1 LDAPDARP
9 RVFSFSEREFY
20 QREFRGRTLAI
31 IVSRAEFA
39 EPVAPVLAELA
50 GAGARAIVIAR
61 EARIL
66 ELLAARPLLRASDPR
81 LEGNV
86 WRALHASP
94 CVGIVVAR
102 AEDFGD
108 HARELARKLGVFKLV
123 WLDPDGGLRAKGGER
138 LAFVHRAE
146 LAEFLADP
154 RRLSTTQRL
163 RLWREVADMLDAG
176 LPAINVCAPEGLA
189 DELFSYAGSGTL
201 FTRER
206 YVTVRALGVDD
217 FDAAF
222 DLLRRGV
229 EEGFLAPRDEA
240 EVDALLATGF
250 GAFVEGRDLAG
261 IGSLLP
267 SLDGKGAEIAGLY
280 TLTRFLGEGVGF
292 SLVAHAVADAKERGL
307 AYVFACT
314 ISEPVG
320 AFFERNRF
328 RPVHPDELPAGK
340 WEGYDPARRA
350 RVRCYRRELDA
361 EAGLSA
367 EPDPLAEGGL

>member
-1 LDAPDARP
+1 VAEPLEGRAPG
-9 RVFSFSEREFY
+9 FSERDFY

-39 EPVAPVLAELA
+39 EPLAPVLSELA
-50 GAGARAIVIAR
+50 GAGSRTIVIAR

-66 ELLAARPLLRASDPR
+66 ELLGTHPVLRASDPR

-86 WRALHASP
+86 WRALHESP
-94 CVGIVVAR
+94 RIGVVVAR

-123 WLDPDGGLRAKGGER
+123 WLDPDGGMRTKSGER

-146 LAEFLADP
+146 LAELLADP
-154 RRLSTTQRL
+154 RRLSGAQRL
-163 RLWREVADMLDAG
+163 RLWREIADMLDAG

-189 DELFSYAGSGTL
+189 HELFTYAGSGTL

-206 YVTVRALGVDD
+206 YVTVRPLGVDD
-217 FDAAF
+217 FDAAH

-229 EEGFLAPRDEA
+229 EEGYLASRDEA
-240 EVDALLATGF
+240 DVDALLAAGF

-261 IGSLLP
+261 IGALLP
-267 SLDGKGAEIAGLY
+267 SLDGRGAEIAGLY
-280 TLTRFLGEGVGF
+280 TLTRFLGEGVGS
-292 SLVAHAVADAKERGL
+292 SLVAHALAEARQRAL

-314 ISEPVG
+314 VSESVS
-320 AFFERNRF
+320 AFFERNGF
-328 RPVHPDELPAGK
+328 RSVGQDELPAAR
-340 WEGYDPARRA
+340 WQDYDLARRE
-350 RVRCYRRELDA
+350 RLRCYRRELS
-361 EAGLSA
+361 EPLRSA
-367 EPDPLAEGGL
+367 PQGSVA

>member
-1 LDAPDARP
+1 L
-9 RVFSFSEREFY
+9 
-20 QREFRGRTLAI
+20 REFRGRTLAI

-39 EPVAPVLAELA
+39 EPLAPVLAELA
-50 GAGARAIVIAR
+50 GTGARAMVIAR

-66 ELLAARPLLRASDPR
+66 ELLATHPVLRASDPR

-86 WRALHASP
+86 WRALHESP
-94 CVGIVVAR
+94 LIGIVVAR

-123 WLDPDGGLRAKGGER
+123 WLDPDGGIRTKNGER

-146 LAEFLADP
+146 LAELLADP
-154 RRLSTTQRL
+154 RRLHNTQRL
-163 RLWREVADMLDAG
+163 RLWREIADMLDAG
-176 LPAINVCAPEGLA
+176 LPAINVCAPEGLG
-189 DELFSYAGSGTL
+189 DELFTYAGSGTL

-206 YVTVRALGVDD
+206 YVTVRPLGVDD
-217 FDAAF
+217 FDAAH

-229 EEGFLAPRDEA
+229 EEGFLAPRDA
-240 EVDALLATGF
+240 ADVDALLAAGF

-267 SLDGKGAEIAGLY
+267 SLDGQGAEVAGLY

-292 SLVAHAVADAKERGL
+292 SLVAHALAEAEQRAL

-314 ISEPVG
+314 VSERVG
-320 AFFERNRF
+320 AFFERNGF
-328 RPVHPDELPAGK
+328 RAVTQDEIPAAK
-340 WEGYDPARRA
+340 WRDYDPERRD
-350 RVRCYRRELDA
+350 RVYCYRRELA
-361 EAGLSA
+361 APVSSA
-367 EPDPLAEGGL
+367 SQGSVA

>member
-1 LDAPDARP
+1 VSGPGASRET
-9 RVFSFSEREFY
+9 FSEREFY

-61 EARIL
+61 EARVL
-66 ELLAARPLLRASDPR
+66 ELLGTQSVLRASDPR

-94 CVGIVVAR
+94 LVGVIVAR

-138 LAFVHRAE
+138 LAFVHREE
-146 LAEFLADP
+146 LAELLADP
-154 RRLSTTQRL
+154 RKLSTTQRL

-176 LPAINVCAPEGLA
+176 LPAINVCAPDGLG

-206 YVTVRALGVDD
+206 YVNVHPLGVDD
-217 FDAAF
+217 FDAAC

-229 EEGFLAPRDEA
+229 DEGFLAPRDEV
-240 EVDALLATGF
+240 EVDALLAAGF
-250 GAFVEGRDLAG
+250 GAFIEGRDLAG
-261 IGSLLP
+261 IGSLLASP
-267 SLDGKGAEIAGLY
+267 DGKGAELAGLY

-292 SLVAHAVADAKERGL
+292 SLVAFAVAEARARGL

-314 ISEPVG
+314 ISERVG
-320 AFFERNRF
+320 AFFERNHF
-328 RPVHPDELPAGK
+328 RPVSPDEVPAGK
-340 WEGYDPARRA
+340 WEGYDPERRA
-350 RVRCYRRELDA
+350 RVRCYRRELSDV
-361 EAGLSA
+361 
-367 EPDPLAEGGL
+367 

>member
-1 LDAPDARP
+1 MSGPDGRP
-9 RVFSFSEREFY
+9 QSFSEREFY

-39 EPVAPVLAELA
+39 EPVSPVLDELA

-66 ELLAARPLLRASDPR
+66 ELLATRPLLRASDPR

-86 WRALHASP
+86 WRALHVSP
-94 CVGIVVAR
+94 RVGIVVAR

-138 LAFVHRAE
+138 LAFVHREE
-146 LAEFLADP
+146 LAGLLADP

-206 YVTVRALGVDD
+206 YVTVRPLGVDD
-217 FDAAF
+217 FDAAC

-267 SLDGKGAEIAGLY
+267 SLDEKGAEIAGLY
-280 TLTRFLGEGVGF
+280 TVTRFLGEGVGF
-292 SLVAHAVADAKERGL
+292 SLVAHAVAEARSRGL
-307 AYVFACT
+307 AFVFACT
-314 ISEPVG
+314 ISDQVG
-320 AFFERNRF
+320 AFFERNHF
-328 RPVHPDELPAGK
+328 RPAEPAELPAAK
-340 WEGYDPARRA
+340 WDGYDAGRRA
-350 RVRCYRRELDA
+350 RLRCYRRELAELDAPVPEAPPDA
-361 EAGLSA
+361 EA
-367 EPDPLAEGGL
+367 

>member
-1 LDAPDARP
+1 VAESPEGRAPG
-9 RVFSFSEREFY
+9 FSEREFY
-20 QREFRGRTLAI
+20 LREFRGRTLAI

-39 EPVAPVLAELA
+39 EPLAPVLAELA
-50 GAGARAIVIAR
+50 GAGARTIVIAR

-66 ELLAARPLLRASDPR
+66 ELLGSRPVLRASDPR

-86 WRALHASP
+86 WRALHESP
-94 CVGIVVAR
+94 HIGIVVAR

-108 HARELARKLGVFKLV
+108 HARELACKLGVFKLV
-123 WLDPDGGLRAKGGER
+123 WLDPDGGIRTKSGDR

-146 LAEFLADP
+146 LAELLAEP
-154 RRLSTTQRL
+154 RRLQTTQRL
-163 RLWREVADMLDAG
+163 RLWREIADMLDAG
-176 LPAINVCAPEGLA
+176 LPAINVCAPEGLG
-189 DELFSYAGSGTL
+189 DELFTYAGSGTL

-206 YVTVRALGVDD
+206 YVTVRPLGVDD
-217 FDAAF
+217 FDAAH

-229 EEGFLAPRDEA
+229 EEGYLAPRDEA
-240 EVDALLATGF
+240 EVDALLAAGF

-292 SLVAHAVADAKERGL
+292 SLVAYALSEASHRAL

-314 ISEPVG
+314 VSERVG
-320 AFFERNRF
+320 SFFERNGF
-328 RPVHPDELPAGK
+328 RSVTSDELPAEK
-340 WEGYDPARRA
+340 WREYDPARRD
-350 RVRCYRRELDA
+350 RLRCYRRELG
-361 EAGLSA
+361 EAASSSSQGSSA
-367 EPDPLAEGGL
+367 

>member
-1 LDAPDARP
+1 MSEPDAGP
-9 RVFSFSEREFY
+9 QSFSEREFY

-39 EPVAPVLAELA
+39 APVAPVLDELV
-50 GAGARAIVIAR
+50 GAGGRAIVIAR
-61 EARIL
+61 EARVL
-66 ELLAARPLLRASDPR
+66 ELLATHPLLRASDPR
-81 LEGNV
+81 LAGNV
-86 WRALHASP
+86 WRALHTSP
-94 CVGIVVAR
+94 RVGIVVAR

-146 LAEFLADP
+146 LGELLAEP
-154 RRLSTTQRL
+154 RRLSTTGRL

-206 YVTVRALGVDD
+206 YVSVRPLGVDD
-217 FDAAF
+217 FDAAY

-267 SLDGKGAEIAGLY
+267 SLDGKGAEMAGLY

-292 SLVAHAVADAKERGL
+292 SLVAHAVAEARARGL

-314 ISEPVG
+314 TAERVG

-328 RPVHPDELPAGK
+328 RLVNPEELPAGK
-340 WEGYDPARRA
+340 WGGYDAERRS
-350 RVRCYRRELDA
+350 RVRCYRRELA
-361 EAGLSA
+361 ELDPPPPESA
-367 EPDPLAEGGL
+367 DDEEG

>member
-1 LDAPDARP
+1 MAESPEGRAPG
-9 RVFSFSEREFY
+9 FSEREFY
-20 QREFRGRTLAI
+20 LREFRGRTLAI

-39 EPVAPVLAELA
+39 EPLAPVLAELA

-66 ELLAARPLLRASDPR
+66 ELLATQPVLRASDPR

-86 WRALHASP
+86 WRALHESP
-94 CVGIVVAR
+94 RIGVVVAR

-123 WLDPDGGLRAKGGER
+123 WLDPDGGMRTKSGER

-146 LAEFLADP
+146 LARAAGRSAASPDAA
-154 RRLSTTQRL
+154 QRL
-163 RLWREVADMLDAG
+163 RLWREIADMLDAG
-176 LPAINVCAPEGLA
+176 LPAINVCAPEGLG
-189 DELFSYAGSGTL
+189 DELFTYAGSGTL

-206 YVTVRALGVDD
+206 YVTVRPLGVDD
-217 FDAAF
+217 FDAAH

-229 EEGFLAPRDEA
+229 EEGYLAPRDEA
-240 EVDALLATGF
+240 EVDALLAAGF

-267 SLDGKGAEIAGLY
+267 SLDGQGAEIAGLY

-292 SLVAHAVADAKERGL
+292 SLVAHALAEAEQRGL
-307 AYVFACT
+307 AL
-314 ISEPVG
+314 
-320 AFFERNRF
+320 RLR
-328 RPVHPDELPAGK
+328 VHGQRARGRLLRAQRLPHRDAGRA
-340 WEGYDPARRA
+340 ARRRSGA
-350 RVRCYRRELDA
+350 TTTR
-361 EAGLSA
+361 SA
-367 EPDPLAEGGL
+367 ATACAATGASSPAP